1 MSFSRVIVRLKH
13 QRAIEGEKRNCVI
26 DRRTRDVV
34 DALFF
39 SPQHIRSSHQYCN
52 FPIPLP
58 QQSSDYSILM
68 RGTNPADISHFS
80 TLTTP
85 PLPNTPLTQP
95 TRPTPRSL
103 HSQTDLPVWV
113 NVLTRARDLKRKKKK
128 SSEFFEEEWWKKKWG
143 KRRAKCDRED
153 WFKENNRENVH
164 THTHSSDCVGTFCI
178 NCVRHETEGESVR
191 VWEKRGD

>member
-13 QRAIEGEKRNCVI
+13 QRAIDGEKRNCVI
-26 DRRTRDVV
+26 DRRTRDVA
-34 DALFF
+34 DTLFF

-58 QQSSDYSILM
+58 SNHLITASSCAVQIPRIY
-68 RGTNPADISHFS
+68 PHFS

-85 PLPNTPLTQP
+85 PLPNTPPYTTNP
-95 TRPTPRSL
+95 SYPRSL
-103 HSQTDLPVWV
+103 HYQTDLPVWV

-164 THTHSSDCVGTFCI
+164 THTHIRRTV
-178 NCVRHETEGESVR
+178 
-191 VWEKRGD
+191 

>member
-13 QRAIEGEKRNCVI
+13 QRAIGGEKRNCVI

-34 DALFF
+34 DTLFF

-58 QQSSDYSILM
+58 SNHLITASSCAVQIPRIYPIFPPSPLHRYQIPPPPLH
-68 RGTNPADISHFS
+68 NQPV
-80 TLTTP
+80 LPPVP
-85 PLPNTPLTQP
+85 PLPNRFT
-95 TRPTPRSL
+95 SV
-103 HSQTDLPVWV
+103 SECV
-113 NVLTRARDLKRKKKK
+113 NTCKGFKKKKKK

-164 THTHSSDCVGTFCI
+164 THTHIRRTV
-178 NCVRHETEGESVR
+178 
-191 VWEKRGD
+191 